1 MLMWPRRRRAGQP
14 AQVVAGPSFPPSYV
28 GYAPAATVP
37 PLQPAPAWDVDE
49 AARLSTVPMPYD
61 VAADHHGVFVF
72 ATQQGHVDHD
82 PAELMRNVFEALSR
96 AASQRGCDGV
106 YGIQHTVSVDN
117 GAVYITAIGTGSRPI
132 VDLDQAPPGTPQ
144 T

>member
-1 MLMWPRRRRAGQP
+1 MGRMLVWPRRRRAGQP
-14 AQVVAGPSFPPSYV
+14 PDAVAGHSFPPSNV
-28 GYAPAATVP
+28 GYAPAPSP
-37 PLQPAPAWDVDE
+37 PPAWNVDE
-49 AARLSTVPMPYD
+49 AAKLSTVPMPYE

-132 VDLDQAPPGTPQ
+132 VDLDQAPPGTTPA
-144 T
+144 